1 MEIDSR
7 GKECQLFKEVNS
19 KMEEEIQKLNLF
31 KSQFDAWDKEF
42 QLLKETNKKLKD
54 EMEELK
60 AMSNHKR
67 KRDANGE
74 ELLDKINKKE
84 PKLDTE
90 NINILENEIIKIKRF
105 VMTERMT
112 KNNVNECKEK
122 IANFRNVIKKMK
134 MKSNNETILVR
145 IIEEIIEKLDKTIF
159 SSFKKVAMSEFDKF
173 LKISTIES

>member
-1 MEIDSR
+1 MVFWFLH
-7 GKECQLFKEVNS
+7 LF
-19 KMEEEIQKLNLF
+19 IRFLN
-31 KSQFDAWDKEF
+31 QIW
-42 QLLKETNKKLKD
+42 
-54 EMEELK
+54 
-60 AMSNHKR
+60 
-67 KRDANGE
+67 DANCE
-74 ELLDKINKKE
+74 ELLDKINTKE

-173 LKISTIES
+173 LKISTIESWWINEVLWIEQRKKNKEKDWE